1 MGALEVCSEGLHALA
16 GQCSADAARLA
27 GHVSTAVAGPSYQAT
42 TMAVGGAYRAITS
55 TAAVL
60 ASRVQATGDKLAVA
74 ATQYASTDEAS
85 ERRLSALRIEP
96 SRA

>member
-1 MGALEVCSEGLHALA
+1 
-16 GQCSADAARLA
+16 
-27 GHVSTAVAGPSYQAT
+27 
-42 TMAVGGAYRAITS
+42 MAVVGAYTAIRS

-85 ERRLSALRIEP
+85 EQRLSALRIEP